1 MKSYAEKQED
11 GIAVLRIEIP
21 PEEIPA
27 DLLRPDSL
35 GPALHN
41 RSELYSLCATL
52 KGQSIYRFI
61 RDAYQSA
68 LQETGID
75 PFTHPKFDIL
85 DSGSNGPLIF
95 TARVVQKPLV
105 ELGPYKNIE
114 VPCFEE
120 SDGYAL
126 NADREAVQMKCREAV
141 LRRVLSAANVEVPA
155 VLVGERVDAMLQ
167 HFEKNLKQEGLT
179 MDEYLNQSGKTADEL
194 REQLQPLAREML
206 KKELVV
212 TRIAELE
219 NITVETRELEEHL
232 EEMAQSTGTD
242 RDQLV
247 KAIESQGRW
256 FYIITEV
263 LLEKVA
269 DFLVHNSVLQY

>member
-11 GIAVLRIEIP
+11 GVAVLRIEIP
-21 PEEIPA
+21 LEEIPA
-27 DLLRPDSL
+27 DLDSL
-35 GPALHN
+35 PAL
-41 RSELYSLCATL
+41 RDRDELYSLCATL
-52 KGQSIYRFI
+52 KGQSVYRFI

-75 PFTHPKFDIL
+75 PFTQPKFHIL
-85 DSGSNGPLIF
+85 DNGGNGPLIF

-114 VPCFEE
+114 LPCFEE
-120 SDGYAL
+120 SDGYAV
-126 NADREAVQMKCREAV
+126 NADREVVEMKYREAV

-155 VLVGERVDAMLQ
+155 VLVGERVDAMLK
-167 HFEKNLKQEGLT
+167 HFEKSLKREGLT
-179 MDEYLNQSGKTADEL
+179 MDEYLRQSEKTADQL
-194 REQLQPLAREML
+194 REQLQPLAYEML
-206 KKELVV
+206 KKELVI

-232 EEMAQSTGTD
+232 EELAQTTGTD

-256 FYIITEV
+256 FYIIKEV
-263 LLEKVA
+263 LLEKVS
-269 DFLVHNSVLQY
+269 DFLVQNSVFQY